1 VTGYRFRFASGT
13 PEVGESVGGL
23 AFASGAPLHFGSGT
37 VTEVNRSEDVGG
49 TTRYGLIQIAGQ
61 MESGS
66 SGGPIFDEKGA
77 VLGLIV
83 AGPEWD
89 PARVLAI
96 SRDVAAPLVTRWR
109 DNPDP
114 QRRVECSA
122 LVNVET
128 NSAPEQNYS
137 TNEVQAAGTLDLY
150 FRSIGDA
157 DYATALAQFADGQ
170 DRDLKK
176 YVAAMST
183 TKNSDVKYQEVRSDN
198 DTPVI
203 WVTYVSE
210 QAAGDGPDDRP
221 DETCTRW
228 SQDYTFT
235 KHDGL
240 WLIDG
245 TEAHRGNTDSQ
256 SC

>member
-1 VTGYRFRFASGT
+1 
-13 PEVGESVGGL
+13 
-23 AFASGAPLHFGSGT
+23 
-37 VTEVNRSEDVGG
+37 
-49 TTRYGLIQIAGQ
+49 
-61 MESGS
+61 
-66 SGGPIFDEKGA
+66 
-77 VLGLIV
+77 
-83 AGPEWD
+83 
-89 PARVLAI
+89 
-96 SRDVAAPLVTRWR
+96 
-109 DNPDP
+109 
-114 QRRVECSA
+114 
-122 LVNVET
+122 
-128 NSAPEQNYS
+128 
-137 TNEVQAAGTLDLY
+137 
-150 FRSIGDA
+150 
-157 DYATALAQFADGQ
+157 
-170 DRDLKK
+170 
-176 YVAAMST
+176 MST

-245 TEAHRGNTDSQ
+245 TEAHRGNTESQ